1 MLILLSGFMIG
12 STLFAVPKKQTDDL
26 SLMVLEWIF
35 ARPLEG
41 AGAEYYRRMET
52 KAQRCM
58 SIRMRYDY
66 LTLRERRVRPP
77 RRKRVSGV
85 FLSLLRYYLP
95 DNNNCPNAKL
105 WRRRIATMMRDFQS
119 GQIDIAEIE
128 TIMDRFC
135 VRANRD
141 EIVFAHHANG
151 CIVLNLVLYE
161 LERLVR
167 IVR

>member
-1 MLILLSGFMIG
+1 
-12 STLFAVPKKQTDDL
+12 
-26 SLMVLEWIF
+26 
-35 ARPLEG
+35 
-41 AGAEYYRRMET
+41 
-52 KAQRCM
+52 M